1 MEGPADALA
10 RRHQAIPQ
18 DQTAYQAWQRVL
30 FGNQVSDISLARAG
44 MGEYLDDLGQH
55 PSLETV
61 DISETDIPGQL
72 RALAQERL
80 PAVLIMSGCGLTSA
94 HVEELTA
101 GPDADPRLRCGS
113 RKTPIWTNA
122 ITRGCCTSI
131 PT

>member
-1 MEGPADALA
+1 
-10 RRHQAIPQ
+10 
-18 DQTAYQAWQRVL
+18 
-30 FGNQVSDISLARAG
+30 

-101 GPDADPRLRCGS
+101 GPDADPRLRQLWIAENPDLDERDHARLLHKYPNLTLGLGDDDHAKACFNRLAPRCDNACGW
-113 RKTPIWTNA
+113 RA
-122 ITRGCCTSI
+122 
-131 PT
+131 